1 MPRAELDRGQASLH
15 ADKDTGARPAGTMA
29 LMAGERIERDSM
41 GELAVPETA
50 YYGAS
55 TERARRNF
63 PISGPRL
70 PRRFIRAAAQSKGA
84 AAIVNAELGLLDARL
99 ANAILRACEEVEGG
113 GLDQHFVV
121 DVFQTGSGTSTNMN
135 ANEVIANRANEL
147 LGGARGAKSPV
158 HPNDHVNL
166 CQSSNDVIP
175 TAIQLSALHAIHE
188 ELIPA
193 LDLLRQALSAK
204 AKEWMP
210 VIKTGRTHLQDAT
223 PIRLGQEFTGYAG
236 QVERGIRRVEGAGL
250 EFAELPLGGTAVG
263 TGINAHPEFA
273 GRVCRHLS
281 RTTGVAVHETD
292 NHFQAQAT
300 LDAVLAGAGALRTV
314 AVSLYKIANDVRWLA
329 SGPRAGLGELALPEV
344 QPGSSIMPGKVNPVH
359 GEDRRLYRDQRAG
372 RQQSGLPA
380 QVTQPLAQHDER
392 GQPDHGHPRHL
403 GEHGHGARGAR
414 IDLQHLRVA
423 LLNHVL
429 DVDQSAQLQ
438 MPRDPGGEVHDLGF
452 PFRRQAVGR
461 IDGEGIP
468 GMDAGPL
475 HVPHDAGDQYRV
487 AVADGIHLDL
497 GTHHVVV
504 D

>member
-63 PISGPRL
+63 PISDLRL
-70 PRRFIRAAAQSKGA
+70 PRRFIRALAQIKGA

-263 TGINAHPEFA
+263 TGINTHPEFA

-344 QPGSSIMPGKVNPVH
+344 QPGSSIMPGKVNPVIVESLTMAVAQVL
-359 GEDRRLYRDQRAG
+359 GNDLTIAVAA
-372 RQQSGLPA
+372 QSGSVFELNLMMPVAAYDLLQSIALLAGSARNFAEQCVRGLRATEQGPA
-380 QVTQPLAQHDER
+380 MVER
-392 GQPDHGHPRHL
+392 GLMLATALAPAL
-403 GEHGHGARGAR
+403 GYDRAAAIAREALSTGLTIREIAAQRSGLSSEELDRLLDPAR
-414 IDLQHLRVA
+414 MTEPGL
-423 LLNHVL
+423 
-429 DVDQSAQLQ
+429 SGGK
-438 MPRDPGGEVHDLGF
+438 PGG
-452 PFRRQAVGR
+452 A
-461 IDGEGIP
+461 
-468 GMDAGPL
+468 
-475 HVPHDAGDQYRV
+475 
-487 AVADGIHLDL
+487 
-497 GTHHVVV
+497 
-504 D
+504 